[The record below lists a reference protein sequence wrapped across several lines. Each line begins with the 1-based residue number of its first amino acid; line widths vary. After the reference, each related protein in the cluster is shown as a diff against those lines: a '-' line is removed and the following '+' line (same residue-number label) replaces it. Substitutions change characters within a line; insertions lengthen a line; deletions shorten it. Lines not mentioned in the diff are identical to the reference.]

1 MNKITS
7 SSLLWVLAFA
17 VIFFLTQD
25 YLFIRWS
32 NTIGFL
38 GFPTWLFW
46 FMDIHL
52 LLVFVLYIFIK
63 RYWAIDDK

>member
-17 VIFFLTQD
+17 AIFFLTQD
-25 YLFIRWS
+25 YLFIQWS

-38 GFPTWLFW
+38 GFPKWLFW
-46 FMDIHL
+46 FIGIHL

-63 RYWAIDDK
+63 RYWTTEDK